1 MRLVKM
7 AKTVMIAD
15 DDKYSLDKA
24 SKILESA
31 GYKTILARGG
41 KEAVELAK
49 AGSVDIIIADYL
61 MPDQS
66 GLGVT
71 TELRQ
76 RGDSTPVLIMSEA
89 SFLSSESVRRSGAND
104 LLKKPY
110 TEMDLIA
117 AVKRNIAN

>member
-1 MRLVKM
+1 MRFEAM

-15 DDKYSLDKA
+15 DDKYSLEKA

-31 GYKTILARGG
+31 GYKTVLAKGG
-41 KEAVELAK
+41 KEAAELIK
-49 AGSVDIIIADYL
+49 TGSVDIILADYL

-66 GLGVT
+66 GLGLT

-104 LLKKPY
+104 LIKKPY
-110 TEMDLIA
+110 TETDLIA
-117 AVKRNIAN
+117 AVKRNIVN

>member
-1 MRLVKM
+1 MRFEAM

-15 DDKYSLDKA
+15 DDKYSLEKA

-31 GYKTILARGG
+31 GYKTVLAKGG
-41 KEAVELAK
+41 KEAAELTK
-49 AGSVDIIIADYL
+49 TGSVDIILADYL

-66 GLGVT
+66 GLGLT

-104 LLKKPY
+104 LIKKPY
-110 TEMDLIA
+110 TEADLIA
-117 AVKRNIAN
+117 AVKRNIVN

>member
-1 MRLVKM
+1 
-7 AKTVMIAD
+7 
-15 DDKYSLDKA
+15 
-24 SKILESA
+24 
-31 GYKTILARGG
+31 
-41 KEAVELAK
+41 
-49 AGSVDIIIADYL
+49 